1 MSEIPTLLASHYG
14 SVENSD
20 MTPSENTVSDVHV
33 APPPREC
40 IRCGTRCWVPISEHP
55 YWKNGCASKM
65 EMQPIPKPKPKPVSW
80 LTLPIAA
87 VLP

>member
-1 MSEIPTLLASHYG
+1 
-14 SVENSD
+14 
-20 MTPSENTVSDVHV
+20 
-33 APPPREC
+33 
-40 IRCGTRCWVPISEHP
+40 VPISEHP